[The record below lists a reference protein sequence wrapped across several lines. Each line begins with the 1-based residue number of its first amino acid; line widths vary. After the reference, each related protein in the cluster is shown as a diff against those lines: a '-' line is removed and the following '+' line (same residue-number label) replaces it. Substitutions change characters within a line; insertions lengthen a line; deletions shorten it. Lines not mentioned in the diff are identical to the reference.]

1 LNKEDK
7 DMKVPCEVYSRVVG
21 FFAPVGKWN
30 KGKKAE
36 WMNRM
41 PFETYDGAGFAC
53 APDEKHCNAGFVDNV
68 EDEGEK
74 AVKDL
79 EYFYYGVPGCHRC
92 TQLTAKLKEIG
103 VAPIPLTLSAFMNKC
118 KEYGA
123 NITGDELPLLL
134 CVGTDRFMFSQGDAA
149 LETVESLK
157 SLT

>member
-1 LNKEDK
+1 MNKEDK
-7 DMKVPCEVYSRVVG
+7 DMKVPCEVYSRCVG
-21 FFAPVGKWN
+21 FFAPVKKWN
-30 KGKKAE
+30 SGKQEEWRNRHPFKTYGGDIISCRAVIDETCKGE
-36 WMNRM
+36 M
-41 PFETYDGAGFAC
+41 T
-53 APDEKHCNAGFVDNV
+53 
-68 EDEGEK
+68 
-74 AVKDL
+74 VKDL

-134 CVGTDRFMFSQGDAA
+134 CVGTDRFMFAQGDAA